1 MAQTIGM
8 CQVLRSWYRAGIV
21 SDLNPLFFSI
31 VEEKRQLEGLKLSDD
46 QFKARELSWIRDK
59 VQELAAEER

>member
-21 SDLNPLFFSI
+21 SDLNPLFLSI

-46 QFKARELSWIRDK
+46 QFKARELSWIRDE

>member
-1 MAQTIGM
+1 MF
-8 CQVLRSWYRAGIV
+8 L
-21 SDLNPLFFSI
+21 SI

-46 QFKARELSWIRDK
+46 QFKARELSWIRDE

>member
-1 MAQTIGM
+1 M
-8 CQVLRSWYRAGIV
+8 RSWYRAGIV
-21 SDLNPLFFSI
+21 SDLNPLFLSI

-46 QFKARELSWIRDK
+46 QFKARELSWIRDE